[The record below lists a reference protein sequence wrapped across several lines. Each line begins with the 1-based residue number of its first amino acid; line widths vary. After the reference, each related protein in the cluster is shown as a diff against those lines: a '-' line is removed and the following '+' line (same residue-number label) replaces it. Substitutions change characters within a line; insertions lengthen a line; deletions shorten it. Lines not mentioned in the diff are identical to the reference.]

1 MGFSIW
7 TFRLNFYFGCQTE
20 EFSRFQEERI
30 STSYF
35 RPLSCGQEIKRNTVL
50 NLPVAYTCMTAASLS
65 GTLFKDFSFSKPC
78 EHGCTVPH
86 KPSLTS
92 VAFHMPCEIG
102 QDVFQWGNLLT
113 RTLYIFLQSFSF
125 FSLSLCPQP
134 LSRLHLAEKY
144 FQMCQRKSSLRSSS
158 VMDFIC
164 SN

>member
-7 TFRLNFYFGCQTE
+7 TFRCNFYFGCQTE

-30 STSYF
+30 SASYF
-35 RPLSCGQEIKRNTVL
+35 RPLSCGQEIKKNTVL

-78 EHGCTVPH
+78 EHGCTIPH

-113 RTLYIFLQSFSF
+113 RTLYIFTVLLFLLPQSVSSAPFPPAFSRKIF
-125 FSLSLCPQP
+125 PDVPTKEL
-134 LSRLHLAEKY
+134 LA
-144 FQMCQRKSSLRSSS
+144 Q
-158 VMDFIC
+158 
-164 SN
+164 